1 MSSYLN
7 CLYKARVK
15 FLLCLALHGVPHDKD
30 INSWYQQSLVKMFIL
45 DIKNLI
51 STSNNGYF
59 VDIKNSY
66 PVKEGILVKTAGH
79 TRPVFII
86 EGSGSIISI
95 KKTH

>member
-1 MSSYLN
+1 
-7 CLYKARVK
+7 
-15 FLLCLALHGVPHDKD
+15 
-30 INSWYQQSLVKMFIL
+30 MFIL

-66 PVKEGILVKTAGH
+66 PVKEGIRVKTAGH

-86 EGSGSIISI
+86 EGCAL
-95 KKTH
+95 